1 MKLLILT
8 FTFFSLSGCLQF
20 KKDNTPAVK
29 SDQKTSQNTNLYFGT
44 QQEPLLTLEYVSVEV
59 VGERID
65 LETLSKLK
73 ITGSNLGNSSE
84 YGGDFIREKRVV
96 KQVRDP
102 KDNYFKIHWETTN
115 GESFNVNLSANGGV
129 IRL

>member
-1 MKLLILT
+1 MKLIILAIT
-8 FTFFSLSGCLQF
+8 FVSLSGCLKF
-20 KKDNTPAVK
+20 SKDAPAVK
-29 SDQKTSQNTNLYFGT
+29 SDQKTSQSSDLYFGT
-44 QQEPLLTLEYVSVEV
+44 QQEPLLTLEYVTVEV

-84 YGGDFIREKRVV
+84 YGGDFIREKKVV

-102 KDNYFKIHWETTN
+102 KDNYFRIHWETTS
-115 GESFNVNLSANGGV
+115 GEHFNVNLSANNGV